1 MSEKIKLGELGKVV
15 SGSTPKT
22 NIKDYWDGE
31 ILWITPAEIQEDDYY
46 IADTQRKITN
56 LAVEKTNLKLL
67 PKGTVL
73 LSSRAPIGK
82 VAICD
87 NDMYCNQ
94 GFKNIICSDRL
105 ENRYVYY
112 FLKYNVE
119 YIKSL
124 GRGATFKEISKGIVE
139 NLEIPYIEKKEQI
152 EIANKLDKITEIL
165 KIKKQQIK
173 QFDEIIK
180 SQFVEMFGSVEL
192 NDKKFEEQEMSCIS
206 DISSSKRIYANEYQE
221 IGIPFYRSKEI
232 IELGHNKKPSIELF
246 ISKSRY
252 EEIKDK
258 YGIPKKGDI
267 LITAV
272 GTIGETWIVD
282 TDEPFYYKDGNV
294 LQIRLNTDIS
304 QIYFKYVLDTLISIF
319 KNKNV
324 SGSAYSALTI
334 EKFKKMKIILPPIE
348 LQDKFAEI
356 VRQID
361 KQKFEIENSLK
372 EMQELYEAL
381 MERYFG

>member
-1 MSEKIKLGELGKVV
+1 MSEKIKLGELGEVV

-180 SQFVEMFGSVEL
+180 SQFVNIIHFL
-192 NDKKFEEQEMSCIS
+192 KFNIS
-206 DISSSKRIYANEYQE
+206 
-221 IGIPFYRSKEI
+221 G
-232 IELGHNKKPSIELF
+232 G
-246 ISKSRY
+246 
-252 EEIKDK
+252 
-258 YGIPKKGDI
+258 
-267 LITAV
+267 
-272 GTIGETWIVD
+272 
-282 TDEPFYYKDGNV
+282 V
-294 LQIRLNTDIS
+294 LWNI
-304 QIYFKYVLDTLISIF
+304 
-319 KNKNV
+319 
-324 SGSAYSALTI
+324 
-334 EKFKKMKIILPPIE
+334 
-348 LQDKFAEI
+348 
-356 VRQID
+356 
-361 KQKFEIENSLK
+361 
-372 EMQELYEAL
+372 
-381 MERYFG
+381 

>member
-1 MSEKIKLGELGKVV
+1 MSEKIKLGELGEIV

-22 NIKDYWDGE
+22 NIKEYWDGE

-46 IADTQRKITN
+46 IADTQRKITD

-139 NLEIPYIEKKEQI
+139 NLEIPYREKKEQI
-152 EIANKLDKITEIL
+152 KIANKLDKITEIL
-165 KIKKQQIK
+165 KIRKQQIK

-192 NDKKFEEQEMSCIS
+192 NDKNFEEQEIS
-206 DISSSKRIYANEYQE
+206 SIADISSSKRIYANEYQE
-221 IGIPFYRSKEI
+221 NGVPFYRSKEI

-246 ISKSRY
+246 ISAKRF
-252 EEIKDK
+252 EEIKER
-258 YGIPKKGDI
+258 YGIPKRGDI

-282 TDEPFYYKDGNV
+282 TDNPFYYKDGNV
-294 LQIRLNTDIS
+294 LQIRLNTNIS
-304 QIYFKYVLDTLISIF
+304 QIYFKYVLDILISIF
-319 KNKNV
+319 KSKNV
-324 SGSAYSALTI
+324 SGSAYAALTI
-334 EKFKKMKIILPPIE
+334 EKFKKMKIILPPIG
-348 LQDKFAEI
+348 LQNQFAEI
-356 VRQID
+356 VKQID

-372 EMQELYEAL
+372 EMQELYESL
-381 MERYFG
+381 MEKYFG

>member
-1 MSEKIKLGELGKVV
+1 MSEKIKLGELGEIV

-22 NIKDYWDGE
+22 NIKEYWDGE

-46 IADTQRKITN
+46 IADTQRRITD

-112 FLKYNVE
+112 FLKHNIE

-139 NLEIPYIEKKEQI
+139 KLEIPYREKKEQI

-165 KIKKQQIK
+165 KIRKQQIK

-180 SQFVEMFGSVEL
+180 SQFVEMFENENYEKLSGKEL
-192 NDKKFEEQEMSCIS
+192 FSFSSGKFLEA
-206 DISSSKRIYANEYQE
+206 SKRLEQGVPVYGGNGIAWYTDKPLIDFNTIV
-221 IGIPFYRSKEI
+221 IGR
-232 IELGHNKKPSIELF
+232 
-246 ISKSRY
+246 
-252 EEIKDK
+252 
-258 YGIPKKGDI
+258 
-267 LITAV
+267 V
-272 GTIGETWIVD
+272 GA
-282 TDEPFYYKDGNV
+282 YCGNV
-294 LQIRLNTDIS
+294 KLIKEPVWITDNA
-304 QIYFKYVLDTLISIF
+304 IF
-319 KNKNV
+319 IKQ
-324 SGSAYSALTI
+324 
-334 EKFKKMKIILPPIE
+334 FKKDVYNIDFLYYMMELIDFSRFAQFSGQPKITQKPLEEFNYVLPPIE
-348 LQDKFAEI
+348 LQNQFANI
-356 VRQID
+356 VKQID

-372 EMQELYEAL
+372 KTQELYESL
-381 MERYFG
+381 MEKYFG

>member
-1 MSEKIKLGELGKVV
+1 MSEKIKLGELGKIV

-22 NIKDYWDGE
+22 NIKEYWDGE
-31 ILWITPAEIQEDDYY
+31 ILWITPAEIKENDYY

-94 GFKNIICSDRL
+94 GFKNIICSDKL

-112 FLKYNVE
+112 FLKHNDE

-139 NLEIPYIEKKEQI
+139 NLEIPYREKKEQV
-152 EIANKLDKITEIL
+152 EIANKLDIITDIL
-165 KIKKQQIK
+165 KIRKQQIK
-173 QFDEIIK
+173 QLDEIIK
-180 SQFVEMFGSVEL
+180 SQFVEMFE
-192 NDKKFEEQEMSCIS
+192 
-206 DISSSKRIYANEYQE
+206 
-221 IGIPFYRSKEI
+221 
-232 IELGHNKKPSIELF
+232 NKNYPKVCGKELF
-246 ISKSRY
+246 IFASGKFLDQTMRR
-252 EEIKDK
+252 EK
-258 YGIPKKGDI
+258 GIPVYGGNGIAWYTDKA
-267 LITAV
+267 LIDFDTIVIGRV
-272 GTIGETWIVD
+272 GA
-282 TDEPFYYKDGNV
+282 YCGNV
-294 LQIRLNTDIS
+294 KIIEEPVWITDNA
-304 QIYFKYVLDTLISIF
+304 IYIK
-319 KNKNV
+319 
-324 SGSAYSALTI
+324 A
-334 EKFKKMKIILPPIE
+334 FKKDVYDIKFLYNMMNNIDFSRFAQHSGQPKITQKPLEEYSYIVPPIE
-348 LQDKFAEI
+348 EQKKFAEF
-356 VRQID
+356 VKQVD

-381 MERYFG
+381 MNEYFGE